1 MEEKVVIKKPPKS
14 PALAGVLS
22 FFFPGL
28 GALYNRQ
35 LSKGLI
41 FIVIFAGL
49 VTMQTSGQGQP
60 FLGIILGGFYLY
72 QIIDAIQTAKSI
84 NRRVLEGKGE
94 EIEEVEE
101 FTEAV
106 KTGSVFWGIVLIV
119 LGIVLLLA
127 NFEVISYDTIFDFWP
142 VVVIVIG
149 FKLIIDYLSKSKK
162 EEERRL

>member
-1 MEEKVVIKKPPKS
+1 MEEKVIIKRPPKS

-22 FFFPGL
+22 FFFPGT

-35 LSKGLI
+35 ISKGLL

-49 VTMQTSGQGQP
+49 VTMQTSGEGQP
-60 FLGIILGGFYLY
+60 FLGIILAGFYFY

-84 NRRVLEGKGE
+84 NRRLLHGEGE
-94 EIEEVEE
+94 EIEEIEE
-101 FTEAV
+101 FPEVV
-106 KTGSVFWGIVLIV
+106 KTGSIFWGIVLIV
-119 LGIVLLLA
+119 LGGVLLLA

-149 FKLIIDYLSKSKK
+149 LKFIADYFSKSKK
-162 EEERRL
+162 EE